1 MSLINQMLQDLDR
14 RGSGTPLAV
23 ESSQVRAVTAR
34 RRSMPWGLLLAL
46 LLVLVG
52 AGLWTQLRP
61 SRPAAP
67 LAPLAAVPMV
77 AKATPAPVTAVQPAP
92 AAAPVPPPV
101 VEPVVEP
108 VPNPA
113 TAAPAVTP
121 APMPA
126 TPAPAPVV
134 AEVAEVMAGKPEAAR
149 PAAPVPEKIQPPV
162 RAVSKVAVAQESK
175 PSAPAPKPSVPA
187 APVASTP
194 VAAATPGVSAAV
206 APLAVAGN
214 QPAAPAPVKDVQPLT
229 QQQQGENAYRRGL
242 RALQQGDTGD
252 AQAALEQALAADPR
266 HAAARQTLAGLLLDQ
281 KKPQAAVDLLQTGLR
296 LDPAQSGMAM
306 ILARIQVEQGATGA
320 ALDTLQRG
328 LPHAAERA
336 DYQAFLA
343 ALLQR
348 EKRHPEAIEHY
359 RQALRLTPANG
370 VWWMGLGI
378 SLREAG
384 HTAEARDAFTQ
395 AASGNALSP
404 QLRAFVEQQLQ
415 QLPAQP

>member
-23 ESSQVRAVTAR
+23 EASQVRAVTAP
-34 RRSMPWGLLLAL
+34 RRSAPWGVLLLL
-46 LLVLVG
+46 LLVLIG

-61 SRPAAP
+61 NRPAMAP
-67 LAPLAAVPMV
+67 LTARTTPAAVTV
-77 AKATPAPVTAVQPAP
+77 AQPAPPAVPEPPPVAASAASSEVAPAVKPATEVPAPVAVA
-92 AAAPVPPPV
+92 
-101 VEPVVEP
+101 
-108 VPNPA
+108 
-113 TAAPAVTP
+113 
-121 APMPA
+121 
-126 TPAPAPVV
+126 
-134 AEVAEVMAGKPEAAR
+134 AGKPEAAR
-149 PAAPVPEKIQPPV
+149 LPAPAPETLQPPQRATAKAAPEPKPVAPVAAAAAEPAPVPKPLAPAPV
-162 RAVSKVAVAQESK
+162 APVAE
-175 PSAPAPKPSVPA
+175 SAPAASVPV
-187 APVASTP
+187 APVAS
-194 VAAATPGVSAAV
+194 S
-206 APLAVAGN
+206 
-214 QPAAPAPVKDVQPLT
+214 QPSAPAPVKDIQPLT
-229 QQQQGENAYRRGL
+229 PQERGENAYRRGL
-242 RALQQGDTGD
+242 RALQQGDVGD

-281 KKPQAAVDLLQTGLR
+281 KKPQAAVDLLQAGLR

-359 RQALRLTPANG
+359 RQALRLTPAND

-384 HTAEARDAFTQ
+384 HADEARDAFSR
-395 AASGNALSP
+395 AASGNTLSP